1 MRVEIVKEIEPGDD
15 TLEIPWASPEDIGP
29 QYVDLKAHPAS
40 INQIEEC
47 RRFPPFG
54 EFLRH
59 VNSPESVFRTAK
71 CDAWATT
78 DLSEDERLD
87 FQLPFKMGSY
97 VDLVFDRSE
106 LNAALEHQLQL
117 GEKLR
122 QALASLR
129 AQAQLEVCVRR
140 CLFHPEERWGYY
152 LTLFTH
158 AYGAN
163 PGEAA
168 REWARAL
175 EAQGEALMRIDS
187 ILRRVL
193 AELPDRSPDP

>member
-1 MRVEIVKEIEPGDD
+1 MRVEIVQEIELGDD
-15 TLEIPWASPEDIGP
+15 TLEIPWASPEDAGLR
-29 QYVDLKAHPAS
+29 YVDLKAQPAS
-40 INQIEEC
+40 VDTLEEC
-47 RRFPPFG
+47 RRYPPLA

-59 VNSPESVFRTAK
+59 VNSPESRFRTAK
-71 CDAWATT
+71 CGVWVTN
-78 DLSEDERLD
+78 DLSEDERMD
-87 FQLPFKMGSY
+87 FHLPCKMGSY
-97 VDLVFDRSE
+97 VDLVFDGAE
-106 LNAALEHQLQL
+106 LNTALEHQLRL

-122 QALASLR
+122 QALSALR
-129 AQAQLEVCVRR
+129 AQAQMEVCIRR

-163 PGEAA
+163 RGEALL
-168 REWARAL
+168 EWTRAL

-193 AELPDRSPDP
+193 ADLPDHSPDA